1 MTNLIDDN
9 GNVSNER
16 TVDYIDRVKAIVK
29 QHFDSL
35 IDSGTTASEI
45 KAVAQNFCVA
55 INDASGESLNDRPK
69 K

>member
-9 GNVSNER
+9 GNVSNDR
-16 TVDYIDRVKAIVK
+16 TADYIGRIKAIVK

-35 IDSGTTASEI
+35 IDSGVTASEI

-55 INDASGESLNDRPK
+55 INNASVESLNDRPK